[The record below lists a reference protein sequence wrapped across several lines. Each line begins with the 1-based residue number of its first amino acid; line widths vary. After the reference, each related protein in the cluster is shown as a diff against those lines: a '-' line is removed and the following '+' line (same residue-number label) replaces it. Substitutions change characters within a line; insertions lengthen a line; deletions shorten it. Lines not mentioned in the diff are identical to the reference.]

1 MKNLFLKLFKNPN
14 RIIAILTGIVMVA
27 LFITIGIKNRKIN
40 RLSDENGLKSIELQ
54 TLKDSVA
61 VFRARNGD
69 LTYKL
74 DVIEVSHRNL
84 KEGLKTAGFDLKK
97 VRNEN
102 IKLKNIVAA
111 LQMEIQSY
119 GNISVPLIDTLEI
132 IKTDTIKYQ
141 KFNYWTDNRLEL
153 VNGTI
158 KNNNFDVENY
168 YYNLKMNLIPTRERN
183 KTIVSVQFDDKHTKV
198 LSATS
203 IVLEKDKKRFYERP
217 LVVGIIGFITGALIV
232 K

>member
-1 MKNLFLKLFKNPN
+1 MKNLLLKLYNNSNK
-14 RIIAILTGIVMVA
+14 IIAILTGIVMIV
-27 LFITIGIKNRKIN
+27 LFITIGVKNRKIN
-40 RLSDENGLKSIELQ
+40 HLSDENGLKSIELQ
-54 TLKDSVA
+54 TLKDSVD

-74 DVIEVSHRNL
+74 NVIEVSHRNL
-84 KEGLKTAGFDLKK
+84 KDGLETAGFDLKK

-111 LQMEIQSY
+111 LKMEIQSY
-119 GNISVPLIDTLEI
+119 GSISVPLIDTLEI
-132 IKTDTIKYQ
+132 IKTDTIKFQ
-141 KFNYWTDNRLEL
+141 KFNYWTDKRLEL
-153 VNGTI
+153 INGTV

-168 YYNLKMNLIPTRERN
+168 YYNLKMSLIPTKEKDR
-183 KTIVSVQFDDKHTKV
+183 TIVSIQFDDKHTKV

-203 IVLEKDKKRFYERP
+203 IVIEKDKKKFYQRP
-217 LVVGIIGFITGALIV
+217 MFWTLVGFTGGILIA